1 MAGTENA
8 TRRID
13 DQITM
18 SADLDATGSTG
29 ALIALGRGATTGLRA
44 EIELGDPHERR
55 GTSPRQVHHRRQQ
68 REPAQPA

>member
-44 EIELGDPHERR
+44 EIELGIR
-55 GTSPRQVHHRRQQ
+55 TSAEGRALARLPQLAAKTRITR
-68 REPAQPA
+68 